1 MHFFGIQVRQL
12 VEIELIHKI
21 CTSDLMEKRM
31 IIQEVDGGFSFHLDE
46 LQIVLKFSLFVV

>member
-1 MHFFGIQVRQL
+1 MHSFGIQVRQL

-31 IIQEVDGGFSFHLDE
+31 IIQEVDGGFSFYLDE